1 MQALLKQNC
10 FEAGNCPFTNPL
22 ELFTMPFTHFF
33 GDFFFV
39 MVWGVVLAVMFLKNK
54 DPMLTSL
61 VGILIAG
68 FFSGSSVLTN
78 SATAQAFNIG
88 WILVAISV
96 GMFMWF
102 TIQKARNPVV

>member
-1 MQALLKQNC
+1 MVANC
-10 FEAGNCPFTNPL
+10 FELANCNFANPF
-22 ELFTMPFTHFF
+22 ELFTMPYTFFF
-33 GDFFFV
+33 GDFFYV
-39 MVWGVVLAVMFLKNK
+39 MVWGVIIGVMFLKNK

-61 VGILIAG
+61 VGIIIAG

-96 GMFMWF
+96 GMFIWF
-102 TIQKARNPVV
+102 TIQKARSPMV

>member
-1 MQALLKQNC
+1 MVANC
-10 FEAGNCPFTNPL
+10 FELANCNFANPL
-22 ELFTMPFTHFF
+22 ELFTMPYTFFF
-33 GDFFFV
+33 GDFFYV
-39 MVWGVVLAVMFLKNK
+39 MVWGVIIGVMFLKNK

-61 VGILIAG
+61 VGIIIAG

-96 GMFMWF
+96 GMFIWF
-102 TIQKARNPVV
+102 TIQKARSPMV